1 MDQNL
6 QLNLGGVA
14 GLLQYKD
21 RQRSESRRGGGE
33 GLIYFQVIETGEG
46 GFVESLNF
54 RQGLIQS
61 FTVSA
66 MTLIGLDIVSLRS

>member
-1 MDQNL
+1 M
-6 QLNLGGVA
+6 A

-21 RQRSESRRGGGE
+21 HQRSESRRGGGGE

-54 RQGLIQS
+54 RQGLIQP

>member
-1 MDQNL
+1 M
-6 QLNLGGVA
+6 
-14 GLLQYKD
+14 
-21 RQRSESRRGGGE
+21 
-33 GLIYFQVIETGEG
+33 GEG

-54 RQGLIQS
+54 RQGLIQP

>member
-6 QLNLGGVA
+6 QLNLDGVA

-21 RQRSESRRGGGE
+21 RQRSESRRGGGK

-54 RQGLIQS
+54 R
-61 FTVSA
+61 
-66 MTLIGLDIVSLRS
+66 

>member
-21 RQRSESRRGGGE
+21 RQRSENRRGGGE

-46 GFVESLNF
+46 GLCRISKF
-54 RQGLIQS
+54 
-61 FTVSA
+61 
-66 MTLIGLDIVSLRS
+66 